1 MDVGLEVPLSRRST
15 PPVKREVVNAES
27 QQHHLDVC
35 LRPDARW
42 KPDDGLDRRFG
53 LGRKAHRGERMT
65 PRPKTAGADELAQTS
80 VRFPRPLLKRARIR
94 AATDEISFQAL
105 LISALDAELE
115 RREKIEARRARRSK
129 VATTTR

>member
-15 PPVKREVVNAES
+15 PAVNREVVNAES
-27 QQHHLDVC
+27 PQHHLDV
-35 LRPDARW
+35 RRRQDARW
-42 KPDDGLDRRFG
+42 KPDDGLGRWFG
-53 LGRKAHRGERMT
+53 LGRKVRGGARMT

-115 RREKIEARRARRSK
+115 RREKIEARR
-129 VATTTR
+129 